1 VPLHLAERAF
11 ALHLLLQRLQRLV
24 DVIVANEN
32 LDDDTSSYRGGA
44 FTKGAA
50 DTRTP
55 LLCPPE
61 GETGAAPESYM
72 GPVTYPANIAPDD
85 SAESWAKDAEARLL
99 AEALKLAPDM
109 GWTWRTAYAAGA
121 AVGFGKGETE
131 LLLPA
136 GPRDLAALWSRAC
149 DAAAMAKLAEVD
161 PRALKIRERIRS
173 GALARLE
180 AAMAHA
186 AATRRWAGFL
196 ALPTNAALALRL
208 AWESADVIWRW
219 AGDTA
224 TDANHYTKRALLAGI
239 LTGTLLVWLSKGEA
253 AAEAHLDRRIE
264 NVMSFERLKAR
275 VGRLELGRAAAGAL
289 GRLRY
294 GVIRL

>member
-1 VPLHLAERAF
+1 
-11 ALHLLLQRLQRLV
+11 
-24 DVIVANEN
+24 
-32 LDDDTSSYRGGA
+32 
-44 FTKGAA
+44 
-50 DTRTP
+50 
-55 LLCPPE
+55 
-61 GETGAAPESYM
+61 M
-72 GPVTYPANIAPDD
+72 
-85 SAESWAKDAEARLL
+85 
-99 AEALKLAPDM
+99 
-109 GWTWRTAYAAGA
+109 AYAAGA
-121 AVGFGKGETE
+121 AAGFSKGETE

-149 DAAAMAKLAEVD
+149 DGAAMEALAGVD
-161 PRALKIRERIRS
+161 PHGLKIRERIRR

-196 ALPTNAALALRL
+196 ALPANAALGVRL

-239 LTGTLLVWLSKGEA
+239 LTGTLLVWLAEGQA
-253 AAEAHLDRRIE
+253 AAETHLDRRIG
-264 NVMSFERLKAR
+264 NVMTFERLKAR
-275 VGRLELGRAAAGAL
+275 VGRLELGRRAVGAL

-294 GVIRL
+294 GVIRI